1 MPACAPY
8 SLHPGAHVQLITG
21 VGAVGRIGP
30 GPPLLTRACSMGAVG
45 HGNGPPGRRC
55 AVTTERLVSCPSV
68 RRISCAHVCMPQG
81 AYAWEPR
88 DAGGIAPE
96 AWSAFHTWEVG
107 MPLRQS
113 LDKYSHGRMCAG
125 GHGRLT
131 AWVTARHGAG
141 APSLLSASSH
151 ARLCAASSALM
162 CVECL
167 PHGRMCTLAQDSGRT
182 RHCHMCSLNHERRTA
197 FAHARM
203 CTPFS
208 LRVRNHVFLCT
219 CASARRV

>member
-1 MPACAPY
+1 MATARQGAGAPSRLSASSHARLCAVSPALMCACHKARMPGSRGTRAA
-8 SLHPGAHVQLITG
+8 LRQ
-21 VGAVGRIGP
+21 RP
-30 GPPLLTRACSMGAVG
+30 GPHFIRAK
-45 HGNGPPGRRC
+45 
-55 AVTTERLVSCPSV
+55 
-68 RRISCAHVCMPQG
+68 
-81 AYAWEPR
+81 
-88 DAGGIAPE
+88 
-96 AWSAFHTWEVG
+96 VG